1 MVLSRTSFNMPDK
14 NLSRNTL
21 DSCNSNFCFFLHKY
35 WKFLSTH
42 MRMLVVSLSMSWVLS
57 PIASA
62 FSESSPSSELKR
74 NPDCSVDQPTTKRVC
89 ANGASS
95 HQLHEREIIAQQ
107 NLNNSAQNVT
117 DLNIC
122 GSCYF
127 KHDFQNDTQNRIFSI
142 HKFSLFQLLDH
153 PSNGVELNDY
163 RRCSRHVC
171 CELFKFSFFGKFY
184 ANLIKDD
191 LASSNSRLLENNFKD
206 EIKWLAFIIKQ
217 SSIPP
222 SELDESNGPV
232 MKIDGQPQYSRTE
245 FGADELV
252 SIINLSLPEYIKL
265 HIRKYYHTPENEDA
279 NKDWSGE
286 SLISF
291 ANQLGTEF
299 NPKMCEEMLKS
310 PFKFYMHVEESMA
323 KIQEFCKSNMRSND
337 NLNNIPEILSVIVT
351 ELKNIYNDENEDNF
365 ENNPLKVALIIY
377 TLQILTEGIARK
389 IKFYNEE
396 KFNILI
402 LNFKL
407 SPDYFQRLI
416 YNLGVKQELWRSGQS
431 PRSILLRKKSVQQFI
446 DFIESYKSGKWNSVE
461 LSLEKVKMIK
471 KIICF
476 WIAKVVLCQN
486 VPFVPTLCYI
496 LHKTNLM
503 PEFSFY
509 IIFQYSFIIKRLLF
523 RTSTNFMYAWFE
535 INDIGD
541 SIELRNIIKPIRLVD
556 YETFCNLWEE
566 QQKNNIL
573 PIIKELNF
581 SGQTNIG
588 TEEEILK
595 KVYDQLEMIYNYMN
609 NEIVNARSTIQ
620 HEQSRMERV
629 LIN

>member
-1 MVLSRTSFNMPDK
+1 
-14 NLSRNTL
+14 
-21 DSCNSNFCFFLHKY
+21 
-35 WKFLSTH
+35 
-42 MRMLVVSLSMSWVLS
+42 MSWVLS

-62 FSESSPSSELKR
+62 SSGPSPLSKPKR
-74 NPDCSVDQPTTKRVC
+74 RLYCSVSQSTTKRVC
-89 ANGASS
+89 TNIASS
-95 HQLHEREIIAQQ
+95 SQLHESEIIAQQ
-107 NLNNSAQNVT
+107 NSNNSVQNVT
-117 DLNIC
+117 NPNIC

-310 PFKFYMHVEESMA
+310 PFKFYMHVEENIK
-323 KIQEFCKSNMRSND
+323 KIIKLNKLYLENKD
-337 NLNNIPEILSVIVT
+337 NLNNVPEILSAINT
-351 ELKNIYNDENEDNF
+351 ELENIYNEKNEDHL
-365 ENNPLKVALIIY
+365 ESNPLKVALIIY
-377 TLQILTEGIARK
+377 TLQT
-389 IKFYNEE
+389 
-396 KFNILI
+396 
-402 LNFKL
+402 L
-407 SPDYFQRLI
+407 SFEI
-416 YNLGVKQELWRSGQS
+416 
-431 PRSILLRKKSVQQFI
+431 
-446 DFIESYKSGKWNSVE
+446 
-461 LSLEKVKMIK
+461 IK
-471 KIICF
+471 KIEPC
-476 WIAKVVLCQN
+476 AN
-486 VPFVPTLCYI
+486 
-496 LHKTNLM
+496 
-503 PEFSFY
+503 
-509 IIFQYSFIIKRLLF
+509 KRLNALI
-523 RTSTNFMYAWFE
+523 SKFE
-535 INDIGD
+535 I
-541 SIELRNIIKPIRLVD
+541 
-556 YETFCNLWEE
+556 
-566 QQKNNIL
+566 
-573 PIIKELNF
+573 
-581 SGQTNIG
+581 
-588 TEEEILK
+588 
-595 KVYDQLEMIYNYMN
+595 
-609 NEIVNARSTIQ
+609 
-620 HEQSRMERV
+620 
-629 LIN
+629 